1 MLNKGVPPSRI
12 GGTPFDEEEALDQQ
26 VETPVGHGPIL
37 LETKQLTKR
46 FPLVLANDQV
56 DFEIR
61 EREIHCLLGENGA
74 GKSTLA
80 ESIFGFYSPD
90 GGDIYWK
97 SEKVDISSPSE
108 AMDLGI
114 GMVHQHFMLVETHS
128 VLENIMLGRDTPGPM
143 LNEKETRAR
152 ITELCE
158 QYNVDMDPDTLIWQ
172 LSVGEQQ
179 WVEILKALYDGVELL
194 ILDEPTAVLT
204 PQESERLF
212 SILKKM
218 SYEGLSIIFITHKLN
233 EVIQVSDRVTV
244 LRKGKKVDTVNTWEI
259 TKKDLARM
267 MVGRDVVFRVQRDDI
282 DRGQPILVMDSV
294 KTCNDIGLECIHGVS
309 LSLHKR
315 EILGIAGVAGNGQK
329 ELFEVLIGMRQAE
342 KGTIMLNGDEITGKS
357 PGFIRKKGMAHVPSD
372 RIKEGLVMN
381 FTIAENMI
389 LGNEW
394 TPPYRKGIQLNNK
407 SIREFA
413 NDGLKDYDIAA
424 SSIDHH
430 TGSLS
435 GGNLQK
441 VILAREIGSNPSVL
455 VANQPCRGLDV
466 GVIEYV
472 HTRLLELREEG
483 VGIIL
488 FSEDLDEILTLSDQI
503 AVIFKGEILGLFN
516 ADEADLEQIGL
527 LMAGVKEGL

>member
-1 MLNKGVPPSRI
+1 M
-12 GGTPFDEEEALDQQ
+12 DQS
-26 VETPVGHGPIL
+26 VETPVGHAPIL
-37 LETKQLTKR
+37 LETKKLTKQ

-56 DFEIR
+56 DFEVR
-61 EREIHCLLGENGA
+61 EKEIHCLLGENGA

-80 ESIFGFYSPD
+80 EAIFGFYSLD

-97 SEKVDISSPSE
+97 GEKTQIPSPSA
-108 AMDLGI
+108 AMELGI

-128 VLENIMLGRDTPGPM
+128 VLDNILLGRDTPGP
-143 LNEKETRAR
+143 LLDEKGARAR
-152 ITELCE
+152 IIELCE
-158 QYNVDMDPDTLIWQ
+158 QYGVTMDPDSLIWQ

-218 SYEGLSIIFITHKLN
+218 SQEGLSIIFITHKLN
-233 EVIQVSDRVTV
+233 EVVQVSDRVTV

-259 TKKDLARM
+259 TKADLARM
-267 MVGRDVVFRVQRDDI
+267 MVGRDVVFRVKRDEI
-282 DRGQPILVMDSV
+282 DRGDPVLELRSV
-294 KTCNDIGLECIHGVS
+294 TACNDLGLECIKGVD
-309 LSLHKR
+309 LSIHKK

-342 KGTIMLNGDEITGKS
+342 GGKVVLNGEVISGKS
-357 PGFIRKKGMAHVPSD
+357 TGYIRKKGMAHIPSD
-372 RIKEGLVMN
+372 RIKEGLVMD
-381 FTIAENMI
+381 FSIAENMI
-389 LGNEW
+389 LGSEW
-394 TPPYRKGIQLNNK
+394 TPPYRKGFQLNNK
-407 SIREFA
+407 AIRPFA
-413 NDGLKDYDIAA
+413 KQAMEDYEIAA

-441 VILAREIGSNPSVL
+441 VILAREIGSNPAVL
-455 VANQPCRGLDV
+455 IANQPCRGLDV

-472 HTRLLELREEG
+472 HNQLLKLREQG
-483 VGIIL
+483 AGIIL
-488 FSEDLDEILTLSDQI
+488 FSEDLDEILTLSDRI
-503 AVIFKGEILGLFN
+503 AVIFKGEILGIFEA
-516 ADEADLEQIGL
+516 ADANIENIGL
-527 LMAGVKEGL
+527 LMAGVKDGD

>member
-1 MLNKGVPPSRI
+1 M
-12 GGTPFDEEEALDQQ
+12 DQS

-37 LETKQLTKR
+37 LETKKLTKQ

-56 DFEIR
+56 DFEVR
-61 EREIHCLLGENGA
+61 EKEIHCLLGENGA

-80 ESIFGFYSPD
+80 EAIFGFYSLD

-97 SEKVDISSPSE
+97 GEKTQIPSPSA
-108 AMDLGI
+108 AMELGI

-128 VLENIMLGRDTPGPM
+128 VLDNILLGRDTPGP
-143 LNEKETRAR
+143 LLDEKGTRAR
-152 ITELCE
+152 IIELCK
-158 QYNVDMDPDTLIWQ
+158 QYGVTMDPDSLIWQ

-218 SYEGLSIIFITHKLN
+218 SHEGLSIIFITHKLN
-233 EVIQVSDRVTV
+233 EVVQVSDRVTV

-259 TKKDLARM
+259 TKADLARM
-267 MVGRDVVFRVQRDDI
+267 MVGRDVVFRVKRDEI
-282 DRGQPILVMDSV
+282 DRGDPVLELRSV
-294 KTCNDIGLECIHGVS
+294 TACNDLGLECIKGVD
-309 LSLHKR
+309 LSIHKK

-342 KGTIMLNGDEITGKS
+342 GGKVVLNGEVISGKS
-357 PGFIRKKGMAHVPSD
+357 TGYIRKKGMAHIPSD
-372 RIKEGLVMN
+372 RIKEGLVMD
-381 FTIAENMI
+381 FSIAENMI
-389 LGNEW
+389 LGSEW
-394 TPPYRKGIQLNNK
+394 TPPYRKGFQLNNK
-407 SIREFA
+407 AIRPFA
-413 NDGLKDYDIAA
+413 KQAMEDYEIAA

-441 VILAREIGSNPSVL
+441 VILAREIGSNPAVL
-455 VANQPCRGLDV
+455 IANQPCRGLDV

-472 HTRLLELREEG
+472 HNQLLKLREQG
-483 VGIIL
+483 AGIIL
-488 FSEDLDEILTLSDQI
+488 FSEDLDEILTLSDRI
-503 AVIFKGEILGLFN
+503 AVIFKGEILGIFEA
-516 ADEADLEQIGL
+516 ADANIENIGL
-527 LMAGVKEGL
+527 LMAGVKEGY